1 MNKNLKVMACGL
13 LALSLVGCQKQT
25 ANNAVNEIDTS
36 EIQVDDD
43 TELANPVVDY
53 ASAEEL
59 AKVVGYD
66 ITSYTTIGDVLAQV
80 TDEMVFYQTVGDE
93 IAQIRIEKSDGSYT
107 EIRASKTLSGVEEL
121 AGIYGAGEGVPT
133 AEDEEAAVRY
143 EFGDASEV
151 VVYTQDDINFSIL
164 NAGPDYAVD
173 IRNEDEV
180 VSDKETNE
188 DEQVEDTKNTD
199 EDAEEE
205 IAE

>member
-25 ANNAVNEIDTS
+25 TNNVVNEIDTS
-36 EIQVDDD
+36 EIQVDDN
-43 TELANPVVDY
+43 TELANPIVDY

-59 AKVVGYD
+59 AKVIGYD
-66 ITSYTTIGDVLAQV
+66 ITSYITISDVLAQV

-121 AGIYGAGEGVPT
+121 AGIYGAGEGIPT

-151 VVYTQDDINFSIL
+151 VVYAQDDINFSIL
-164 NAGPDYAVD
+164 NAGPGYAID
-173 IRNEDEV
+173 IGSEEESELNENA
-180 VSDKETNE
+180 NE
-188 DEQVEDTKNTD
+188 DEQTENAENTD
-199 EDAEEE
+199 ENVEEE